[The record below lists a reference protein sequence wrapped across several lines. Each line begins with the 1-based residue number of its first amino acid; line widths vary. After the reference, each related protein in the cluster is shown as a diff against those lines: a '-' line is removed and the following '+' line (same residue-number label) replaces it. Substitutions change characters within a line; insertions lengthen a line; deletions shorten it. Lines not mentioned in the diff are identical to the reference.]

1 MSASLPLEVDGLTV
15 RYGSRTALSQVSLRS
30 SPGELVAL
38 AGPNGSGKSTLLRAC
53 LGLLPPAQG
62 RVALF
67 GRAAGSLS
75 FRERARSVAWVPQ
88 EEALRDNLR
97 LLDYVLY
104 GRYAHLP
111 SFAAE
116 SAEDLRVARQAL
128 AEAGLGE
135 RADSGV
141 LELSG
146 GEHQRVLLARALA
159 QETPLLLL
167 DEPTAHLDIGHQLD
181 LLERVQRQVR
191 ERRLS
196 VLVAMHDLNLAARF
210 ADRILVLSHG
220 RLVSEGSPE
229 EVLSVGLLR
238 EVWGVETELRRD
250 PRTQRPYLLPP
261 HAVGPEPIAA
271 RSDRRMGPVHVIG
284 GGGSAAELLRTLVA
298 DGFHLTAGALSLL
311 DSDEEAAN
319 ELGLTLTAEVPFAPI
334 GPETRRRTLELLRA
348 ARAVVLAP
356 VPIGPGNLANLEL
369 LESLD
374 DPPRV
379 YLLPRSPA
387 LDYTGGEANRI
398 LDRLRARG
406 AHSVTD
412 VGELRAALRRA
423 LAPGPEAYRPSAPVA
438 GRAAPPPG

>member
-53 LGLLPPAQG
+53 LGLLLPAQG

-111 SFAAE
+111 PFAAE

-128 AEAGLGE
+128 AEAGLAD

-146 GEHQRVLLARALA
+146 GEHQRLLLARALA

-181 LLERVQRQVR
+181 LLERVQRQAR

-196 VLVAMHDLNLAARF
+196 VLAAMHDLNLAARF

-250 PRTQRPYLLPP
+250 PRTRRPYLLPP
-261 HAVGPEPIAA
+261 HAVGPEPTAA
-271 RSDRRMGPVHVIG
+271 RSDRRLGPVHVIG

-298 DGFHLTAGALSLL
+298 EGFHLTAGALSLL

-356 VPIGPGNLANLEL
+356 VPVGPGNLANLEL
-369 LESLD
+369 LESLG

-398 LDRLRARG
+398 LDRLRAHG
-406 AHSVTD
+406 AHSVMD

-423 LAPGPEAYRPSAPVA
+423 LAPGPEASRPSAPVA
-438 GRAAPPPG
+438 DRAAPPPG